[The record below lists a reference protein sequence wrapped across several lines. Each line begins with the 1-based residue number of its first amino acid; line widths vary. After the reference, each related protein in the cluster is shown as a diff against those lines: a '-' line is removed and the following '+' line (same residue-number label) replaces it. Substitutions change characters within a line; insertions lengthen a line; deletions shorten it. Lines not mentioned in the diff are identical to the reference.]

1 MTLDEKNEAK
11 AILVIR
17 NYLNK
22 NLSDQYIKKNYVL
35 AIDQLIENANMLNSR
50 KLVGVKSMSEGNQS
64 ISFDSNI
71 EAWSV
76 TADVK
81 ALLPAPY
88 VSMY

>member
-22 NLSDQYIKKNYVL
+22 NLSDQYIKKNYAL

-81 ALLPAPY
+81 ALLPVPY
-88 VSMY
+88 ISMY

>member
-1 MTLDEKNEAK
+1 MTLEEKNEAK

-22 NLSDQYIKKNYVL
+22 DLSDNYISKNYEL
-35 AIDQLIENANMLNSR
+35 AIDQLIENANIINST

-71 EAWSV
+71 EAWSI

-81 ALLPAPY
+81 ALLPTPFIR
-88 VSMY
+88 MC

>member
-1 MTLDEKNEAK
+1 LTLDEKNEAK
-11 AILVIR
+11 AIVVIR

-22 NLSDQYIKKNYVL
+22 NLSDQYIKENYVL
-35 AIDQLIENANMLNSR
+35 AIDQLIENANKINSA

-71 EAWSV
+71 EAWSI

-81 ALLPAPY
+81 SLLPAPY
-88 VSMY
+88 IRMY

>member
-1 MTLDEKNEAK
+1 MTLEEKNEAR
-11 AILVIR
+11 AIVVIR

-22 NLSDQYIKKNYVL
+22 NLSDQYIKENYTL
-35 AIDQLIENANMLNSR
+35 AIDQLIENANKINSA

-71 EAWSV
+71 EAWSI

-81 ALLPAPY
+81 SLLPTPY
-88 VSMY
+88 IRMY

>member
-1 MTLDEKNEAK
+1 MTLEEKNEAR
-11 AILVIR
+11 AIVVIR

-22 NLSDQYIKKNYVL
+22 NLSDQYIKENYTL
-35 AIDQLIENANMLNSR
+35 AIDQLIENANKINSA

-71 EAWSV
+71 EAWSI

-81 ALLPAPY
+81 SLLPTPY
-88 VSMY
+88 IKMW

>member
-1 MTLDEKNEAK
+1 MTLEEKNEAK

-22 NLSDQYIKKNYVL
+22 NLSDEYIKKNYTL
-35 AIDQLIENANMLNSR
+35 AIDQLIENANKINSA

-71 EAWSV
+71 EAWAV
-76 TADVK
+76 TTDVK
-81 ALLPAPY
+81 SLLPTPY
-88 VSMY
+88 IRMW

>member
-11 AILVIR
+11 AIVVIR

-22 NLSDQYIKKNYVL
+22 NLSDQYIKENYTL
-35 AIDQLIENANMLNSR
+35 AIDQLIENANKINSA
-50 KLVGVKSMSEGNQS
+50 KMVGVKSMSEGNQS

-71 EAWSV
+71 EAWTI

-81 ALLPAPY
+81 SLLPTPY
-88 VSMY
+88 IRMY